1 MDVPLRS
8 TTKRISYL
16 KKSLSDSLQNTLSL
30 LNNIVSLSKVHQIT
44 TSAVNSFAG
53 QAVNM
58 EKKIV
63 VVDEVLIKQLSR
75 LKQFIISIRGV
86 NLIFSR
92 SISYSTL

>member
-1 MDVPLRS
+1 MGVPLRS

-16 KKSLSDSLQNTLSL
+16 KKSLSDSLQNTLPL
-30 LNNIVSLSKVHQIT
+30 LKNLVSLSKVHQIA

-63 VVDEVLIKQLSR
+63 VADEVLMKQLSR
-75 LKQFIISIRGV
+75 LKQFILSIRG
-86 NLIFSR
+86 
-92 SISYSTL
+92 